1 MTPIDLEPLRGIA
14 IFAVQAGMEVVAR
27 SRVRRK
33 DVESAVGGSQADQ
46 YAAYVDSAAE
56 QAVAGVLGRADPRIP
71 VVGDL
76 PGGVGHVERAW
87 IVDPV
92 DGTTNLVRGD
102 SFVGVTVAMLVDG
115 QPVVGATGCP
125 FTGELWSAAIGLGA
139 YDGSGSRLDLEEP
152 TSGRRRVVLDPAASD
167 PEHLATWDAVRR
179 RVHRRFGNVELRSA
193 IALEL
198 ALVAAGVFH
207 GLVQVGGSP
216 VQDFAAG
223 VLLVREAGGLITGL
237 DGREDVWLADIV
249 VGGTPIT
256 HHALREA
263 LQEFGTTSGAALEP
277 FQPR

>member
-1 MTPIDLEPLRGIA
+1 MTPIDLEALRSTA
-14 IFAVQAGMEVVAR
+14 VFAVEAGMEVVAR

-152 TSGRRRVVLDPAASD
+152 TSGPPRVLLDPAASD

-263 LQEFGTTSGAALEP
+263 LQEFGTTSGAPLEP
-277 FQPR
+277 YRPR